1 MQENTVVIDAQIH
14 KLEEIL
20 GLFVNSG
27 DHYALIDFPDHSNV
41 GDSAIWLGEVILLKR
56 LTGNLPSYVSDLHSF
71 DADELLAKLPEGV
84 IFIHGGGNFG
94 DLWPQHQ
101 VFRENIVSLFP
112 DRRIIQL
119 PQSIHFLDSNNLH
132 RAVKIFNH
140 HPDFHLL
147 VRDQK
152 SYDFAALNFKSSLI
166 LSPDCA
172 FGLGVQARLRTDSR
186 HLYLL
191 RTDDEKNQSYSWNEL
206 MLDNKHSVT
215 CDWLDDGKFFKW
227 KAAALA
233 VIDGITTCFKLGF
246 KFHYF
251 QAKAKIR
258 VKRGLRILSK
268 GQVVITDR
276 LHAHILSV
284 LLNTPHYVLD
294 NSYGKISAYI
304 ECWTKDYPL
313 LKQIH
318 SLAEI
323 KAQMQN
329 KE

>member
-14 KLEEIL
+14 KLEQIL

-27 DHYALIDFPDHSNV
+27 DRYALIDFPDHSNV

-56 LTGNLPSYVSDLHSF
+56 LTGNLPGYVADLHSF
-71 DADELLAKLPEGV
+71 DADELVACFPEGV

-94 DLWPQHQ
+94 DIWPQHQ
-101 VFRENIVSLFP
+101 AFRERIVSLFP
-112 DRRIIQL
+112 DRKVIQL

-132 RAVKIFNH
+132 KAVKIFNN

-152 SYDFAALNFKSSLI
+152 SYDFAARNFKSNVT

-172 FGLGVQARLRTDSR
+172 FVLGAQPRKKTCSKY
-186 HLYLL
+186 LYLL
-191 RTDDEKNQSYSWNEL
+191 RTDSEKKQSYAWNEL
-206 MLDNKHSVT
+206 IHDNKDSET
-215 CDWLDDGKFFKW
+215 CDWLDDGKLFKW
-227 KAAALA
+227 KAAAVA
-233 VIDGITTCFKLGF
+233 VIDALSIAFTQSFR
-246 KFHYF
+246 FHYY

-258 VKRGLRILSK
+258 VKRGLRILSR

-304 ECWTKDYPL
+304 QCWTKEYAL
-313 LKQIH
+313 LQQVS
-318 SLAEI
+318 SLAEL
-323 KAQMQN
+323 KKQTQN
-329 KE
+329 K

>member
-14 KLEEIL
+14 KLEQIL

-27 DHYALIDFPDHSNV
+27 DRYALIDFPDHSNV
-41 GDSAIWLGEVILLKR
+41 GDSAIWLGEVILIKH
-56 LTGNLPSYVSDLHSF
+56 LTGNLPSYVADLHSF
-71 DADELLAKLPEGV
+71 DADELVACLPEGV

-94 DLWPQHQ
+94 DIWPQHQ
-101 VFRENIVSLFP
+101 AFRERIVSLFP
-112 DRRIIQL
+112 NRKIIQL

-132 RAVKIFNH
+132 KAVKIFNN
-140 HPDFHLL
+140 HPNFHLL

-152 SYDFAALNFKSSLI
+152 SYDFAARNFKSNVT

-172 FGLGVQARLRTDSR
+172 FVLGAQPRKKSCAEY
-186 HLYLL
+186 LYLL
-191 RTDDEKNQSYSWNEL
+191 RTDSEKNQSYAWNEL
-206 MLDNKHSVT
+206 IHDNKDSET
-215 CDWLDDGKFFKW
+215 CDWLDDGKLFKW
-227 KAAALA
+227 KAAAVA
-233 VIDGITTCFKLGF
+233 VIDALSVAFTQSFR
-246 KFHYF
+246 FHYY

-258 VKRGLRILSK
+258 VKRGLRILSR

-304 ECWTKDYPL
+304 QCWTKEYAL
-313 LKQIH
+313 LQQVS
-318 SLAEI
+318 SLAEL
-323 KAQMQN
+323 KKQTQN
-329 KE
+329 K